1 MATSG
6 ALVFASAFF
15 APIQAQPQ
23 KHRSPFVDAFCSR
36 ANKNGGGMLRY
47 TVARSLRAD
56 VLILVLPYIP
66 PKLQKN
72 LTKNVTREQNTTL
85 PG

>member
-23 KHRSPFVDAFCSR
+23 KHAFCSR

-47 TVARSLRAD
+47 TVARSLGAG

-72 LTKNVTREQNTTL
+72 LTKNVTRERQNATL
-85 PG
+85 PV